1 MLTRTAIYEGTI
13 KAGHEEEFF
22 RRVRDELEP
31 LWRKF
36 PNTTAVR
43 VQRTTTMDRDARPIA
58 MILEMDFPD
67 MAAIDAC
74 MASKIRP
81 ESHDATEKVMTLF
94 EGRFY
99 HYVTEARVLPPAG

>member
-13 KAGHEEEFF
+13 KAGREEEFF

-31 LWRKF
+31 LWRRF
-36 PNTTAVR
+36 PNVTAVR
-43 VQRTTTMDRDARPIA
+43 VQRTRTMDKDARPIA
-58 MILEMDFPD
+58 KILEMDFPD
-67 MAAIDAC
+67 MKAIDEC
-74 MASKIRP
+74 LASPIRP

-99 HYVTEARVLPPAG
+99 HYVTDTRVLHPTS

>member
-31 LWRKF
+31 MWRKF
-36 PNTTAVR
+36 PNVTAVR
-43 VQRTTTMDRDARPIA
+43 VQRTRTMDADARPIA
-58 MILEMDFPD
+58 
-67 MAAIDAC
+67 IDEC
-74 MASKIRP
+74 MASAIRP
-81 ESHDATEKVMTLF
+81 QSHDATEKVMTLF

-99 HYVTEARVLPPAG
+99 HYVTEATVLAPSG